1 MPTVLALD
9 VSLSMS
15 RQVFQPDRAEDPP
28 TVRQLAIKGIH
39 ALLNHIHH
47 NCKLEF
53 AALVRGRSA
62 GGGDWAV
69 GCKWFDVCFQ

>member
-15 RQVFQPDRAEDPP
+15 RYVYQPDRTEDPP

-53 AALVRGRSA
+53 AALVRKCRRFMK
-62 GGGDWAV
+62 V
-69 GCKWFDVCFQ
+69 ICF

>member
-15 RQVFQPDRAEDPP
+15 RPVVQPDRSEEPP

-53 AALVRGRSA
+53 AALVRTPRY
-62 GGGDWAV
+62 
-69 GCKWFDVCFQ
+69 